1 MSAASVEGVLYE
13 MGQVCPDNDRT
24 PFYRLRDYLRLK
36 ISEMRDLLDLNH
48 QEAQFV
54 ALFADPRTIDSD
66 IKARLEELMYDCPAA
81 SRMNPTAQGDT
92 MMDTT
97 KKWLYDLGRNPEYG
111 QLIDLGGGYPERFAA
126 LQLGGTMSHP
136 KADDNQFVLGGTSRP
151 SKCHCTNEWVHNS
164 A

>member
-1 MSAASVEGVLYE
+1 
-13 MGQVCPDNDRT
+13 MGQVCPENDRT

-81 SRMNPTAQGDT
+81 SRMNPTAQGDK

-97 KKWLYDLGRNPEYG
+97 KKWLYNLGRNPKYG
-111 QLIDLGGGYPERFAA
+111 KLTNKLSGWDEWYAP
-126 LQLGGTMSHP
+126 LQLGGTMSET
-136 KADDNQFVLGGTSRP
+136 KADDDQFVLGETNRP

-164 A
+164 S